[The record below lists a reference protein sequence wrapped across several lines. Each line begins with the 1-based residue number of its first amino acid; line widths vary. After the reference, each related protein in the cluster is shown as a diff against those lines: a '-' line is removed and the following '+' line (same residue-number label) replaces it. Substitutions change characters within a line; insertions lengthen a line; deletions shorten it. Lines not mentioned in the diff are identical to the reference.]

1 MKPGKKKAHIL
12 IVGLDSSGK
21 STIIEQLKPAKL
33 QSPEIAPTVG
43 FNVEEFEKSG
53 VNFTVFDM
61 SGAGR
66 YRNLWEKYYRDA
78 EAVIFVVDSAD
89 KIRMCVVKDELDS
102 MLSNVELRSVPL
114 LIFANKMD
122 IPTSLSAVD
131 IGSVLRIEDIKDRPI
146 NILPSNALTGEGLE
160 KGIDWL

>member
-1 MKPGKKKAHIL
+1 MA
-12 IVGLDSSGK
+12 SGGGDL
-21 STIIEQLKPAKL
+21 SARACARICE
-33 QSPEIAPTVG
+33 
-43 FNVEEFEKSG
+43 SG
-53 VNFTVFDM
+53 PRE
-61 SGAGR
+61 G
-66 YRNLWEKYYRDA
+66 
-78 EAVIFVVDSAD
+78 SASC
-89 KIRMCVVKDELDS
+89 RCVVKDELDS

-160 KGIDWL
+160 KGIDWLADKMRM